1 MAVAA
6 MPVGRDVRAIG
17 LIGFGHFLSHF
28 YMFGLAPLLPLFH
41 RDLGVSYTELGV
53 ILTAYNVA
61 IAALQTPM
69 GVLVDRVGARR
80 VLIAGMFLTAGAF
93 ALAGF
98 ATSYWEL
105 VFLFL
110 LSGAGNSVFHPADY
124 VILTASVDE
133 SRHGRAYSMHSF
145 GGSLGTAA
153 GPVAMALLLT
163 QTDWRS
169 ALIVAGVVGI
179 ALSFVF
185 IFSGDTLREDA
196 KTRKKADA
204 TTPLRSMINCA
215 VILLFLFYMLT
226 SACNIALTGFSA
238 VVLPRLYGVT
248 IEEASYMLSAL
259 LFSTAAGTLFGGWLA
274 DRTKRHDRILV
285 LAFGLYAILLFT
297 VGTARIPIAA
307 VIGAFVLGGF
317 VRGVVNPS
325 RDMMVREIAPAGALG
340 TVFAFVST
348 GFNIGQGFAPIL
360 YGVLLDH
367 GLNNEVLY
375 LAGGFIALSVGLLF
389 FSRSRTL

>member
-6 MPVGRDVRAIG
+6 MSVGRDVRAIG

-41 RDLGVSYTELGV
+41 RDLGVSYTELGI

-69 GVLVDRVGARR
+69 GVLVDRFGARR
-80 VLIAGMFLTAGAF
+80 VLIAGMFLTAAAF

-169 ALIVAGVVGI
+169 ALIVAGVVGV

-196 KTRKKADA
+196 KTKKKADA
-204 TTPLRSMINCA
+204 ATPLRSMINRA

-238 VVLPRLYGVT
+238 VVLPRLYGVS

-285 LAFGLYAILLFT
+285 LAFGLYAILLFI
-297 VGTARIPIAA
+297 VGTARIPVAA

-348 GFNIGQGFAPIL
+348 GFNVGQGFAPIL
-360 YGVLLDH
+360 YGALLDH

-389 FSRSRTL
+389 FSRNRTL

>member
-6 MPVGRDVRAIG
+6 MFVGRDVRAIG

-69 GVLVDRVGARR
+69 GVLVDRFGARR

-124 VILTASVDE
+124 VILTASVDK

-169 ALIVAGVVGI
+169 ALTIAGVVGV

-204 TTPLRSMINCA
+204 AAPLQSMINRA

-285 LAFGLYAILLFT
+285 LAFGLYAILLFA
-297 VGTARIPIAA
+297 VGTAHISVAA

-348 GFNIGQGFAPIL
+348 GFNVGQGFAPIL
-360 YGVLLDH
+360 YGALLDR
-367 GLNNEVLY
+367 GLNSEVLY

-389 FSRSRTL
+389 FSRNRTL